1 MTTFLTILGWLG
13 FALAVLIGLG
23 LDLLGLFGNWVI
35 LLAVVV
41 AWILTG
47 SEHFGVWRLIIL
59 AGLAVLGE
67 IIEFVAASLGAS
79 AFGGSRKSALV
90 TLAGCLLGAAVG
102 TPILPVVG
110 TIIGA
115 CVGAFI
121 GAASHEY
128 LMSERKPHEAAWTGF
143 GAAVGKVGG
152 LLGKFLVG
160 VIMLAVALLSF

>member
-1 MTTFLTILGWLG
+1 MTMFLTILGWFG
-13 FALAVLIGLG
+13 FGLAVLIGLG

-35 LLAVVV
+35 LLAVTV
-41 AWILTG
+41 AWVITDF
-47 SEHFGVWRLIIL
+47 EHFGVWCVIIL
-59 AGLAVLGE
+59 TGLAVSGE

-90 TLAGCLLGAAVG
+90 TLAGCLIGAAVG
-102 TPILPVVG
+102 TPLLPVVG

-128 LMSERKPHEAAWTGF
+128 LMSERRPQEAAWTGF
-143 GAAVGKVGG
+143 GAAVGKIGG
-152 LLGKFLVG
+152 LLGKLLVG
-160 VIMLAVALLSF
+160 VIMLAVALLFY